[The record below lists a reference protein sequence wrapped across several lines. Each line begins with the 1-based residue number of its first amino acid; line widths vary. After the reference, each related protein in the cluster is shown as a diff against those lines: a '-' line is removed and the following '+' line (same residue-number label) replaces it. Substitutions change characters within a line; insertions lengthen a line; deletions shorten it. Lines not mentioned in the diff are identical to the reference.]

1 MTSMIIYSRSVN
13 KKLLSLRLILVGFV
27 ALLPLIFL
35 RYGPDNLFYF
45 ISTAFTFGSLIVVK
59 DFRVDNTTVEIVKY
73 FLYGTVPIRWTFDKG
88 HEIIIK
94 SDGSVYGKDLDIA
107 DTDYSNTG
115 LGTLF
120 GCLFSI
126 IANPKIG
133 SIIHSL
139 QKMKKDGKLTIKVY
153 IRLTKQEFQIL
164 ERFYDQKH
172 GI

>member
-1 MTSMIIYSRSVN
+1 MIIYSRSVN
-13 KKLLSLRLILVGFV
+13 KKLLSLRLILIGFV
-27 ALLPLIFL
+27 ALLTLIFL

-45 ISTAFTFGSLIVVK
+45 ISTAFTFCSLIVVK
-59 DFRVDNTTVEIVKY
+59 DFKVDNTKVEIIKY
-73 FLYGTVPIRWTFDKG
+73 FLYGTVPIRWTFYKG

-94 SDGSVYGKDLDIA
+94 SDGSVYGKDLDIP

-126 IANPKIG
+126 IATPKIG
-133 SIIHSL
+133 AIVHSL
-139 QKMKKDGKLTIKVY
+139 QKMKKNGRLTMKVY
-153 IRLTKQEFQIL
+153 ILLTKQEFQIL